1 MPEEKYVPN
10 SSVMG
15 GSSVVRKVSFFG
27 RDKIGAEKTTEK
39 EPDSPLNSAPPDSPA
54 PDSPEPELPR
64 AGSPAPD
71 SPNVESGFTPE
82 IPPFSASEA
91 YSAEQSSS
99 APDSPADGLPYYGRP
114 RAVDGVHPERRSVP
128 DSPETGSPAP
138 DSSLV
143 NLWSSLPKVEGH
155 LRLPNIIIDHLY
167 QLLDL
172 QERSVYEQLYRLS
185 HGYGKSTCRIGYPQ
199 LAVRSGMGRTA
210 VIQTVERLVK
220 KGLIARVSTAI
231 GGRKEQGSEY
241 WVSAPGSPAPDSLAA
256 GSPPPE
262 PNKIKALKENVKKGS
277 ASHQRRDYSNC
288 PDCRG
293 VGMWYPDGFDKGVAK
308 CHHLKLK

>member
-15 GSSVVRKVSFFG
+15 GSSVARKVSFFG
-27 RDKIGAEKTTEK
+27 RDKIGVEK
-39 EPDSPLNSAPPDSPA
+39 PDDTASINASGSPVPDSPA
-54 PDSPEPELPR
+54 PER
-64 AGSPAPD
+64 PAPD
-71 SPNVESGFTPE
+71 SPISDTQSTAISSPPTISGG
-82 IPPFSASEA
+82 
-91 YSAEQSSS
+91 SAELDGSS
-99 APDSPADGLPYYGRP
+99 APDSPGDGLPQYGRP
-114 RAVDGVHPERRSVP
+114 RAVDGVHPERLTAP
-128 DSPETGSPAP
+128 DSPATGSPGA
-138 DSSLV
+138 DSPAV
-143 NLWSSLPKVEGH
+143 NLWSSLPQVEGH

-210 VIQTVERLVK
+210 VIQTVERLLK
-220 KGLIARVSTAI
+220 KGLIARAGTAI

-241 WVSAPGSPAPDSLAA
+241 WVSAPGSSVPDSPAP
-256 GSPPPE
+256 GSPGTE
-262 PNKIKALKENVKKGS
+262 PNKIKALKETSKKGG
-277 ASHQRRDYSNC
+277 ASHQKRDYSDC

-308 CHHLKLK
+308 CLHRKLGK

>member
-1 MPEEKYVPN
+1 MPEEKFVTN

-27 RDKIGAEKTTEK
+27 RDKIGAERSPEINL
-39 EPDSPLNSAPPDSPA
+39 EPSINSPA
-54 PDSPEPELPR
+54 PDSPEPGSPDSGLP
-64 AGSPAPD
+64 ATGSPAPD
-71 SPNVESGFTPE
+71 SPNIESRTVTESPSS
-82 IPPFSASEA
+82 SASEA
-91 YSAEQSSS
+91 QLAEQSSP
-99 APDSPADGLPYYGRP
+99 APDSPVDGLPNYGRP
-114 RAVDGVHPERRSVP
+114 RAVDGVHPERRPAP
-128 DSPETGSPAP
+128 DSPESGSPAP
-138 DSSLV
+138 DSPIV

-185 HGYGKSTCRIGYPQ
+185 HGYGKSTCKIGYPQ

-241 WVSAPGSPAPDSLAA
+241 WVSAPGSPAPDSPEP
-256 GSPPPE
+256 GSPASE
-262 PNKIKALKENVKKGS
+262 PNKIKALKENTKKGG
-277 ASHQRRDYSNC
+277 ASHQRKDYSNC

>member
-10 SSVMG
+10 SSVMS

-27 RDKIGAEKTTEK
+27 RDKIGAEKGPEQSL
-39 EPDSPLNSAPPDSPA
+39 EANPDSPA
-54 PDSPEPELPR
+54 PDSP
-64 AGSPAPD
+64 APD
-71 SPNVESGFTPE
+71 SPNLETHSGSSIPSSNSTAEASISDQARPAPGSPE
-82 IPPFSASEA
+82 
-91 YSAEQSSS
+91 
-99 APDSPADGLPYYGRP
+99 DGLPSYGRP
-114 RAVDGVHPERRSVP
+114 RAVDGVHPERRTAP
-128 DSPETGSPAP
+128 DSPAP
-138 DSSLV
+138 DSPAPDSPTV

-167 QLLDL
+167 QFLDL

-185 HGYGKSTCRIGYPQ
+185 HGYGKSTCKIGYPQ
-199 LAVRSGMGRTA
+199 LALRSGMGRTA
-210 VIQTVERLVK
+210 AIQTVERLVK

-241 WVSAPGSPAPDSLAA
+241 WVSAPGSPAPDRPIPD
-256 GSPPPE
+256 SPGAE
-262 PNKIKALKENVKKGS
+262 PNKIKALKENIKKGG
-277 ASHQRRDYSNC
+277 ASHQRKDYSDC

-293 VGMWYPDGFDKGVAK
+293 VGMWYPDGFENGVAK

>member
-27 RDKIGAEKTTEK
+27 RDKIGAERSPEKT
-39 EPDSPLNSAPPDSPA
+39 PDTTSSSPAPDSPA
-54 PDSPEPELPR
+54 PDSPASGLP
-64 AGSPAPD
+64 APDSPAPD
-71 SPNVESGFTPE
+71 SPNVESRSVMDVPSSSG
-82 IPPFSASEA
+82 SEA
-91 YSAEQSSS
+91 HLAEQSSP
-99 APDSPADGLPYYGRP
+99 APDSPADGLPHYGRP
-114 RAVDGVHPERRSVP
+114 RAVDGVHPERRSAP
-128 DSPETGSPAP
+128 DSPEYDSPAP
-138 DSSLV
+138 DRPTV

-185 HGYGKSTCRIGYPQ
+185 HGYGKSTCKIGYPQ

-241 WVSAPGSPAPDSLAA
+241 WVSAPGSPAPDSPEP
-256 GSPPPE
+256 GSPTPE
-262 PNKIKALKENVKKGS
+262 PNKIKALKENAKRGGV
-277 ASHQRRDYSNC
+277 SHQRKDYSNC
-288 PDCRG
+288 PDCGG

>member
-15 GSSVVRKVSFFG
+15 GSSVARKVSFFG
-27 RDKIGAEKTTEK
+27 RDKIGAEKPAETI
-39 EPDSPLNSAPPDSPA
+39 PLPAPDSPA
-54 PDSPEPELPR
+54 PDSPALERPV
-64 AGSPAPD
+64 PD
-71 SPNVESGFTPE
+71 SLTSDTQ
-82 IPPFSASEA
+82 SAPIIAPSAASDGLTEA
-91 YSAEQSSS
+91 GDRS
-99 APDSPADGLPYYGRP
+99 APDSPDNGLPQYGRP
-114 RAVDGVHPERRSVP
+114 RAVDGVHPERLTAPDSPVP
-128 DSPETGSPAP
+128 DSPVP
-138 DSSLV
+138 DKSVV
-143 NLWSSLPKVEGH
+143 NLWSSLPQVEGH

-167 QLLDL
+167 QFLDL

-220 KGLIARVSTAI
+220 KGLIARVGTAI

-241 WVSAPGSPAPDSLAA
+241 WVSAPGSPIPDSSQS
-256 GSPPPE
+256 GSPGAE
-262 PNKIKALKENVKKGS
+262 PNKVKALKENSKKGS
-277 ASHQRRDYSNC
+277 ASHQKRDYSDC

-293 VGMWYPDGFDKGVAK
+293 VGMWYPDGFEKGVAK
-308 CHHLKLK
+308 CLHVKLGK

>member
-15 GSSVVRKVSFFG
+15 GSSVARKVSFFG
-27 RDKIGAEKTTEK
+27 RDKLGVENTATSESASSGSPA
-39 EPDSPLNSAPPDSPA
+39 PDSPTPERPATGSPAPDSQSNSATPLPAVAESSVEADRHSVPDSPDDGLPQYGRPRAVDGLHPERLPVPDSPA
-54 PDSPEPELPR
+54 PDSP
-64 AGSPAPD
+64 APD
-71 SPNVESGFTPE
+71 RIT
-82 IPPFSASEA
+82 
-91 YSAEQSSS
+91 
-99 APDSPADGLPYYGRP
+99 
-114 RAVDGVHPERRSVP
+114 
-128 DSPETGSPAP
+128 
-138 DSSLV
+138 V
-143 NLWSSLPKVEGH
+143 NLWSSLPQVEGH

-185 HGYGKSTCRIGYPQ
+185 HGYGKPVCRIGYPQ

-241 WVSAPGSPAPDSLAA
+241 WVSAPGSPAPDSPHT
-256 GSPPPE
+256 GSTGTE
-262 PNKIKALKENVKKGS
+262 PNKIKALKENSKKGG
-277 ASHQRRDYSNC
+277 ASHQKKDYSDC

-293 VGMWYPDGFDKGVAK
+293 VGMWYPEGFDKGVAK
-308 CHHLKLK
+308 CLHLRLNKQPSQ